1 MDAPDTCGLDKAKKS
16 SLKAAKNLIGA
27 GRNLT
32 FTETEA
38 TRNPFFRGYYRVVS
52 K

>member
-1 MDAPDTCGLDKAKKS
+1 MDAPETHGLDQAEKS
-16 SLKAAKNLIGA
+16 PLKAATSLIGA

-32 FTETEA
+32 LTETEA
-38 TRNPFFRGYYRVVS
+38 TRNPFSGGPYRVVS